1 MYSIFNFK
9 CNMSSIHSSCQSS
22 VRNTSQPVPVKSE
35 SEFGGGGARIT
46 GVVFVDSGK
55 LFPLLRNAIP
65 YHVVYSFQISRW
77 YRLAGIR
84 HTYLQ
89 RASNISYLGR
99 YNSPRQ
105 HSHVPLN
112 SRISVQGKFSS
123 AVMTNTVRNII
134 GWSLALLT

>member
-35 SEFGGGGARIT
+35 SELGGGGRIT

-55 LFPLLRNAIP
+55 LFPLLRNEIP

-89 RASNISYLGR
+89 RTSNISYLVP
-99 YNSPRQ
+99 YNTLRQ
-105 HSHVPLN
+105 HFHVPLG
-112 SRISVQGKFSS
+112 SQISVQGKFSS
-123 AVMTNTVRNII
+123 AVMTNTVRIYI
-134 GWSLALLT
+134 FQT